1 MMKKQVLLIT
11 GTPSIG
17 KTTVASVLAE
27 KLGALYLNL
36 SALAFSFDLS
46 EGFDTKRKTTIINE
60 KKMREKINTLID
72 STNKTTVI
80 VDGHYA
86 ASVVSKEI
94 VTKAFVFRRN
104 PIELKKL
111 MEIRKFQ
118 GNKLWENLESE
129 ILDVCLIETLGEL
142 EKDKVCELDI
152 SGKPVEEVINLIL
165 FILANKKECCFGKVD
180 WLTMLEKNDLLDDY
194 LKK

>member
-1 MMKKQVLLIT
+1 MMNKQVLLIT

-17 KTTVASVLAE
+17 KTTIALVLAE
-27 KLGALYLNL
+27 KLDALYLNL

-46 EGFDTKRKTTIINE
+46 EGFDAKRKTTIINE
-60 KKMREKINTLID
+60 KKMRKKINTLID
-72 STNKTTVI
+72 STKKTTVI

-86 ASVVSKEI
+86 ASVVPKEI

-111 MEIRKFQ
+111 MEKRKFH

-129 ILDVCLIETLGEL
+129 ILDVCLIETIGEL
-142 EKDKVCELDI
+142 EKGKICELDI
-152 SGKPVEEVINLIL
+152 SDKTVEEVINLLL
-165 FILANKKECCFGKVD
+165 FILANKKECSFGKVD
-180 WLTMLEKNDLLDDY
+180 WLTMLDKNDLLDDY